1 MRPLLLADARIS
13 ILCSAMAVGLK
24 SLFWLVLD
32 ITLCINENTVL
43 SHSHESYSDALRN
56 NRGKLKILLLLSCD
70 KEREGQGE
78 WIYHERLA
86 SARHYRRR
94 RRRSGIAG
102 AGLSLYARL
111 ISHFNI
117 TNMVFNYI

>member
-86 SARHYRRR
+86 SARHY
-94 RRRSGIAG
+94 AYDCK
-102 AGLSLYARL
+102 AHL
-111 ISHFNI
+111 
-117 TNMVFNYI
+117 TNLRNS